1 MQIAVQPPSK
11 TVYQRILKPFPSV
24 YLILPPLHTNG
35 THPLPKHSA
44 HNQHRSAYRRRLPRL
59 ISTPVSGDPLSLL
72 YEALSAKSHEEGVFV
87 EASVVRNDNGDPL
100 DRAIDGQATARLER
114 VSQPPARVDQQ
125 ATNLTPIVSLF
136 AVQSGWNSGVYTATF
151 KKLKLLT
158 TSQQR
163 SGSKFSLCFR
173 LKCSSLALGSLAD
186 MVVISNPIEVFSHS
200 QYLGKSD
207 GSSPPL
213 LTPKRRADGGL
224 FVWLERSR

>member
-1 MQIAVQPPSK
+1 V
-11 TVYQRILKPFPSV
+11 
-24 YLILPPLHTNG
+24 G
-35 THPLPKHSA
+35 
-44 HNQHRSAYRRRLPRL
+44 
-59 ISTPVSGDPLSLL
+59 GDPLSLL
-72 YEALSAKSHEEGVFV
+72 YEALSAKNHEEGVFV

-100 DRAIDGQATARLER
+100 ERSIDGQATARLER
-114 VSQPPARVDQQ
+114 VSGS
-125 ATNLTPIVSLF
+125 SLSSLLEQKQRF
-136 AVQSGWNSGVYTATF
+136 NSCCLLVKQSGWNSGVYTATF

-207 GSSPPL
+207 GARSCAHVDITLLRYMLTFIIVFVTTGDDKAKTQPGAIKYADNPAGLHLKLMESIHVCAHISINAPRLVHSLLIRTWSPSRL
-213 LTPKRRADGGL
+213 L
-224 FVWLERSR
+224 RS